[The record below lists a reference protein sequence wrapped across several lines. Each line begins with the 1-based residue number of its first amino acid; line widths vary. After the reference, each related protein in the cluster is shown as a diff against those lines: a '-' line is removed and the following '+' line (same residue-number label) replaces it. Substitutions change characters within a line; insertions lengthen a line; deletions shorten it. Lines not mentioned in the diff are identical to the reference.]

1 MGTITPFL
9 SANKKDPISA
19 KMNPRA
25 QRSNVASSASGG
37 GVDNCK
43 HNHRKE
49 IVTPLIAS
57 AGGMTPS
64 NSAHNAAT
72 SNPHVPVTVGPC
84 IRSPRRMAT
93 SCKVIVISPTGTW
106 NVCVSGRHLL
116 TSEVISG
123 QSIAMWPKQNI
134 P

>member
-1 MGTITPFL
+1 MGYAPVH
-9 SANKKDPISA
+9 NA

-25 QRSNVASSASGG
+25 QRSNVTSSASGG
-37 GVDNCK
+37 GVDNWK

-49 IVTPLIAS
+49 IVAPLIAS

-72 SNPHVPVTVGPC
+72 SNTHVLVIAGPW
-84 IRSPRRMAT
+84 IRRPRRMAT

-106 NVCVSGRHLL
+106 NVCVSGRDLSM
-116 TSEVISG
+116 SEVISG
-123 QSIAMWPKQNI
+123 QSIAMWPKRYI